1 MCGSFCVFFN
11 FSSFLFVFL
20 FVFLVFLVFLFKGHM
35 DVKDEYTKVKTL
47 QNTLNRKLA
56 LIDSKK
62 HALDVKLETWMKN
75 LNMAGPNMSPDDIA
89 TVQSDIS
96 NLTNLIAAT
105 KKKRT
110 NALAQLKK
118 TYQNVELLKTML
130 GR

>member
-11 FSSFLFVFL
+11 FSSFL

-56 LIDSKK
+56 LIESKK

>member
-1 MCGSFCVFFN
+1 MWKFLCFFFN
-11 FSSFLFVFL
+11 FSSFLF
-20 FVFLVFLVFLFKGHM
+20 VFLVFLFKGHM

>member
-1 MCGSFCVFFN
+1 MCGSFYVFFN